1 MPLLQTSVEEMIAST
16 AYLDLFLRSVS
27 ETALLKTFLRFVL
40 LHRHDNMTIL
50 DTLVGRINSNSRV
63 SPVAPHSPP
72 TSHHYPQR
80 LHTHLYPIPNVAI
93 LVPSHSHLL
102 LLSCHGLGGTVPRLL
117 CCPSDALHC
126 PQLCMVSLSLFR
138 TLLSLNCEDVM
149 LQLVLR

>member
-40 LHRHDNMTIL
+40 LHRHDNTTIL

-63 SPVAPHSPP
+63 SPVSSQPPSIPVLVFIPFPVSP
-72 TSHHYPQR
+72 S
-80 LHTHLYPIPNVAI
+80 L
-93 LVPSHSHLL
+93 SHSHLL
-102 LLSCHGLGGTVPRLL
+102 PLSCHGVGGTAPCPL
-117 CCPSDALHC
+117 CCPSDTLHC